1 MKDVDCF
8 TIVDYI
14 KGSVEILMNMKMDDG
29 VKDEEDE
36 EEEDIDDHQ
45 FEEDIIIA

>member
-29 VKDEEDE
+29 VKEEEE

-45 FEEDIIIA
+45 FGEDIIIA